1 MEEIAIKVENL
12 SKSFRIFH
20 EKRNSI
26 FESITSIFNKQE
38 YFERLQVLNEISFDV
53 KKGEMFGI
61 IGRNGV
67 GKTTLFRLLSGIYTS
82 DSGKIITN
90 GKLIPFLGLGAGFQG
105 ELTARDNIVMYG
117 KLFGISKEK
126 INKDIDEILSFA
138 ELEQFADTKLKNFSS
153 GMYARLAFSTART
166 TDPDIMLMDEILTVG
181 DIGFQKKCQETFA
194 EFRKKKKSV
203 LLVTH
208 DLGAIVNNCDRAMF
222 LEKGR
227 IVSIGEPNDVIMAYQ
242 NSFKNSIE

>member
-1 MEEIAIKVENL
+1 MQEYAINVENL
-12 SKSFRIFH
+12 SKSFSIFH
-20 EKRNSI
+20 EKRDSL
-26 FESITSIFNKQE
+26 FESITSIFNKKK
-38 YFERLQVLNEISFDV
+38 YFEQLSVLNQISFDV

-67 GKTTLFRLLSGIYTS
+67 GKTTLFRLLSGIYKP
-82 DSGKIITN
+82 DSGKITVN

-126 INKDIDEILSFA
+126 IKRDIDEILSFA
-138 ELEQFADTKLKNFSS
+138 ELEKFADTKLKNFSS

-194 EFRKKKKSV
+194 EFREKKKSV
-203 LLVTH
+203 LLVSH
-208 DLGAIVNNCDRAMF
+208 DLSAIVNNCDRAMF
-222 LEKGR
+222 LEKGK
-227 IVSIGEPNDVIMAYQ
+227 IVSIGKPDEVVSAYQ
-242 NSFKNSIE
+242 NYFKN